1 MLSMTTPMSGTPM
14 AARSSS
20 SARCS
25 VIPSATLA
33 QGADGKAATTSGREV
48 SPTRLTTRKPALP
61 LLSSRKKPRISGFV
75 T

>member
-1 MLSMTTPMSGTPM
+1 MFSMTTPMSGTPM

-33 QGADGKAATTSGREV
+33 QGADGKAAMTSGREV

-61 LLSSRKKPRISGFV
+61 LRSSRKNPRISGFV